1 MTTPKQRLTHAI
13 ESYQAIPSAAHAAM
27 LNVVITDICTELDM
41 LRMQADRQ
49 RDTLDICADT
59 IDRLRGRPM
68 AQEDAITALRELVE
82 AYRARTGLDG
92 AWDEPAVR
100 AERIVIAW
108 DQARAA
114 ASPISTE
121 GEHL

>member
-1 MTTPKQRLTHAI
+1 MTTPKHRLTHAI